1 MKLGEEYGGI
11 EFLTLPL
18 NDLLEVV
25 FELFELHGV
34 LIEHPLDVLEPLI
47 KEVVENLLLA
57 HLKALCGLIEDRL
70 ELLDLRQVESLMIQE
85 VAALG

>member
-1 MKLGEEYGGI
+1 MNY
-11 EFLTLPL
+11 
-18 NDLLEVV
+18 LLEVV

-57 HLKALCGLIEDRL
+57 YLKALCGLIEDRL